1 MNLPKK
7 HTHRLHRGIVLRMQQ
22 EEQEQ
27 RRMTEERVQEVV
39 LLLRTI
45 AYVADAVAPGCFA
58 SEYIPDFRKA
68 YGAAGAHRATV
79 ERVLEELELDDDTP
93 PESVLAPPSP
103 EHENDADDEDDDGE
117 GGSGKEDKE
126 GDEGKGAA
134 TQEQKEPEAPPPRTS
149 AAVLAALA
157 REKKA
162 LERVKRRSAKS
173 LSYLSAGLV
182 DPAVSLRTS
191 IIRTRRA
198 GDPPHSS
205 GVKRMH
211 P

>member
-1 MNLPKK
+1 
-7 HTHRLHRGIVLRMQQ
+7 
-22 EEQEQ
+22 
-27 RRMTEERVQEVV
+27 MTEGMVQEVV

-58 SEYIPDFRKA
+58 SEYIPDFRRA
-68 YGAAGAHRATV
+68 YGGADVHRATV
-79 ERVLEELELDDDTP
+79 ERVLVELELDDDAP

-103 EHENDADDEDDDGE
+103 EHENDEDD
-117 GGSGKEDKE
+117 SSCKEDKS
-126 GDEGKGAA
+126 AA
-134 TQEQKEPEAPPPRTS
+134 DDTEKATVQEQKEPEAPQPRTS

-173 LSYLSAGLV
+173 LPYLSAGLV
-182 DPAVSLRTS
+182 DPAVSLRTT

-198 GDPPHSS
+198 GDPPHAS

>member
-1 MNLPKK
+1 M
-7 HTHRLHRGIVLRMQQ
+7 RMQQ
-22 EEQEQ
+22 EEQDGKK
-27 RRMTEERVQEVV
+27 MTEGQVQEVV
-39 LLLRTI
+39 LLLRTV

-58 SEYIPDFRKA
+58 SEYIPDFRRA
-68 YGAAGAHRATV
+68 YGAADVHCATV

-103 EHENDADDEDDDGE
+103 EHESDAEDDGE
-117 GGSGKEDKE
+117 KEDK
-126 GDEGKGAA
+126 DESEDTCA
-134 TQEQKEPEAPPPRTS
+134 TTPEQKEPEAPPTRTS

-162 LERVKRRSAKS
+162 LERVKRRSARS
-173 LSYLSAGLV
+173 LSYMSAGLV